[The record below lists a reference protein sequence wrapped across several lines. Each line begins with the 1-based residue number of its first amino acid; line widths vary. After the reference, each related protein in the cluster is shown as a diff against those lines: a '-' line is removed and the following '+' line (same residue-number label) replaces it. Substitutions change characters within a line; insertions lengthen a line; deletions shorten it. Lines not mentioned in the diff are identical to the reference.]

1 VSLHKE
7 YVLERYKEGLT
18 SSGRGDKTPGAGIKT
33 PDFDFQKPVFK
44 SFDGLKKFSELDEN
58 HPAVKFLFKR
68 SLPRDTWNDIYFCP
82 KFFEFSNGYVPNKFP
97 SLNGDHPRMI
107 IPFRKKDGE
116 IFAYQGRAFGNEP
129 QKYITIILDKNHP
142 KIFGLDRVDTSRN
155 FYVVEGPIDSLFI
168 QNTVAVAQSDLRLPQ
183 YKSKSVLVPDN
194 EPRNK
199 EVCRQIQKFID
210 EGYTV
215 CIWPKGTEEKDIND
229 MILSGKT
236 PAEIQTIIHS
246 NTHKG
251 LQAQTVFN
259 SWKRI

>member
-1 VSLHKE
+1 
-7 YVLERYKEGLT
+7 
-18 SSGRGDKTPGAGIKT
+18 
-33 PDFDFQKPVFK
+33 
-44 SFDGLKKFSELDEN
+44 
-58 HPAVKFLFKR
+58 
-68 SLPRDTWNDIYFCP
+68 
-82 KFFEFSNGYVPNKFP
+82 
-97 SLNGDHPRMI
+97 
-107 IPFRKKDGE
+107 
-116 IFAYQGRAFGNEP
+116 
-129 QKYITIILDKNHP
+129 
-142 KIFGLDRVDTSRN
+142 
-155 FYVVEGPIDSLFI
+155 VEGPIDSLFI

-246 NTHKG
+246 NTHSG